1 VRDAAYGKQHPKSGI
16 RLPPAPSKVTKRRN
30 MLSKQDLN
38 NIAVFLQRCSLQGNE
53 STVHAMLLQR
63 VGQEIQAMDSAEKL
77 DKKIDEKQ
85 TNKTS

>member
-1 VRDAAYGKQHPKSGI
+1 
-16 RLPPAPSKVTKRRN
+16 